1 MINKLL
7 NTIKNDTLV
16 KQNIILFAGT
26 MTLNV
31 LNYFYHFAVGRILGP
46 ADYGILAVFFS
57 IIYILFAPVNTIQ
70 TILTKFTADFIAKN
84 ETGKVAYLLKRSL
97 QILGYISLLIFGI
110 FFLFSPQI
118 AKFLLIDN
126 INYVRLFSIA
136 FLVIFVTAV
145 TRGFLQGYQNFK
157 ILSASLI
164 LEGAAKFSIALLLI
178 YFGFNLYGAIVAIS
192 LALLFSFLFTFY
204 YLQKLIPKDAIKVD
218 SSAIYAYSLPVLIT
232 MMVITAMYTF
242 DVILVK
248 HFFEPVTAGLYA
260 AASLLG
266 KIIFFASYSFSW
278 VMFPK
283 IAEAYSKGEEYKHIF
298 RKSLLLVSIL
308 VAIAVFVY
316 WLIPDLVVGLLFGV
330 EYLAVTDLIAP
341 FGLAMGLFSIAF
353 IVTNY
358 YLSTNRTKFIY
369 VLAAFAILEIAAI
382 WFFHQTLEQVVNI
395 LLATMLALVISL
407 FIVRK

>member
-1 MINKLL
+1 M
-7 NTIKNDTLV
+7 
-16 KQNIILFAGT
+16 
-26 MTLNV
+26 
-31 LNYFYHFAVGRILGP
+31 
-46 ADYGILAVFFS
+46 
-57 IIYILFAPVNTIQ
+57 
-70 TILTKFTADFIAKN
+70 
-84 ETGKVAYLLKRSL
+84 
-97 QILGYISLLIFGI
+97 
-110 FFLFSPQI
+110 
-118 AKFLLIDN
+118 
-126 INYVRLFSIA
+126 
-136 FLVIFVTAV
+136 
-145 TRGFLQGYQNFK
+145 
-157 ILSASLI
+157 
-164 LEGAAKFSIALLLI
+164 LLL
-178 YFGFNLYGAIVAIS
+178 
-192 LALLFSFLFTFY
+192 
-204 YLQKLIPKDAIKVD
+204 
-218 SSAIYAYSLPVLIT
+218 
-232 MMVITAMYTF
+232 VITAMYTF